1 MFIDYY
7 DVLGVDSKANL
18 DEIKAAYREL
28 ALQYHP
34 DSNPD
39 DLDAHDQ
46 FILIGEAYS
55 VLSDPLERK
64 KFHHRYLTK
73 AAPTIKPEI
82 SSYDITRMKRAARY
96 PRGRYSAR
104 YRHRAKTYQGPTKS
118 ENKGK
123 AKKAKSQGPK
133 RPEGALAQDI
143 FSDKYREEI
152 RNRRVEDALAYNWF
166 SKVMLGFT
174 CLALVFSLVLLL
186 DYYLPAKQ
194 ETGKVVSQHMVAWSF
209 ANPGIVKINTPET
222 QFTIGR
228 SYANYLLEGKRVVI
242 DKTYFGDVPVSIETD
257 YYGQPIRID
266 TWDSIYGGMSF
277 FLVYVL
283 LFLCIGTLYYHKYN
297 VLVSYAGTSII
308 LLSLIMISML

>member
-7 DVLGVDSKANL
+7 EVLGVGSKASL

-39 DLDAHDQ
+39 NLDAHER
-46 FILIGEAYS
+46 FIAIGEAYK
-55 VLSDPLERK
+55 VLSDPIERK

-73 AAPTIKPEI
+73 AAPSIKPEI

-96 PRGRYSAR
+96 PRGRYNQRIR
-104 YRHRAKTYQGPTKS
+104 YRGKTYQGPTKS
-118 ENKGK
+118 SAGPNK
-123 AKKAKSQGPK
+123 KKSGPK
-133 RPEGALAQDI
+133 RPEGAVMQDI

-152 RNRRVEDALAYNWF
+152 KHRRYEDALAYNWY
-166 SKVMLGFT
+166 SKVMIGVT

-186 DYYLPAKQ
+186 DYYLPASQ
-194 ETGKVVSQHMVAWSF
+194 ETGKVVSQNAVAWAFS
-209 ANPGIVKINTPET
+209 APGIIKINTPET

-228 SYANYLLEGKRVVI
+228 SYANYMLEGKRVII
-242 DKTYFGDVPVSIETD
+242 DKTFFADVPVRVETD

-277 FLVYVL
+277 FLIYAL
-283 LFLCIGTLYYHKYN
+283 LFLCLGTLYYHKYN

-308 LLSLIMISML
+308 LLSMIMISML

>member
-7 DVLGVDSKANL
+7 DVLGVDSRAGL

-46 FILIGEAYS
+46 FILIGEAYR

-73 AAPTIKPEI
+73 SAPSIKPDI

-96 PRGRYSAR
+96 PRGRYGARIR
-104 YRHRAKTYQGPTKS
+104 YRGRSYPGPTKAA
-118 ENKGK
+118 EKGK
-123 AKKAKSQGPK
+123 AKSKGPR
-133 RPEGALAQDI
+133 RPEAAVAQDI

-152 RNRRVEDALAYNWF
+152 RNSREEDALAYNWF

-174 CLALVFSLVLLL
+174 CLALVFSIVLLL
-186 DYYLPAKQ
+186 DYYLPVNK
-194 ETGKVVSQHMVAWSF
+194 ETGKVVSQNIIAWSF
-209 ANPGIVKINTPET
+209 ANPGIVRVNTLET
-222 QFTIGR
+222 KFTIGR

-242 DKTYFGDVPVSIETD
+242 DKTYFGNVPVRIETD

-283 LFLCIGTLYYHKYN
+283 LFLCLGTLYYHKYN

-308 LLSLIMISML
+308 VLSMIMITML